1 MSILAKLFGRSA
13 PPETAADRREWIDT
27 TLRTAAAHVHA
38 QTLAANRDAARSFE
52 SAETPAWTD
61 SWPTEC
67 GAINE
72 DLKAQLPTLISR
84 ARGFARNNEWAQ
96 KYLLDLH
103 DNVCGATGIRLQMR
117 LRRPAPAGQKPAL
130 DIESNEALE
139 AVWEKWCKQADVA
152 GYPMTTVEKL
162 ALDAL
167 ERDGAILYRLRP
179 GAGPLGFQIQ
189 LLPVTLLDVS
199 LNRSWGGNRIR
210 MGVEINDDG
219 APVAYWLQL
228 AKPGDAPAG
237 YITAGRHVRIPAA
250 EIRHAFPVR
259 EVGQLR
265 GIPGLADGGRRLWL
279 TKAFE
284 ESAAVAS
291 VNAARRQGFFYSPN
305 GDAPRGFADQ
315 IVSATLDA
323 AKAAGKELTPDEVQ
337 QIMAAAEKYNTTV
350 PGQFDTLPQG
360 YQFQA
365 FESQWPNVSAD
376 AFTKSNLRAWCS
388 ARGVSYNTIG
398 NDLESVNYSS
408 AQVGIIPERERYKSR
423 QADLIAW
430 LHAEVFAAAL
440 PYLILQAGSA
450 LSIRRLPD
458 YLAAATWQGRRWVA
472 IDPVK
477 GASSDDT
484 RLKNKTTTR
493 RRIWLEQGVDP
504 DEMAAEVLEDIATF
518 GPLESAP
525 ATPAAPP
532 DPAEQGDQA
541 ATA

>member
-1 MSILAKLFGRSA
+1 MNLFRKLLGRSI
-13 PPETAADRREWIDT
+13 ETAADRSAWIDT
-27 TLRTAAAHVHA
+27 TVRAAATHVQA
-38 QTLAANRDAARSFE
+38 QILAANRSAARSFE
-52 SAETPAWTD
+52 SAETPSWTD

-67 GAINE
+67 GAINQ
-72 DLKAQLPTLISR
+72 DLQAHLPTLISR
-84 ARGFARNNEWAQ
+84 ARGFGRNNEWAQ

-117 LRRPAPAGQKPAL
+117 AKLPARSGQKPAA
-130 DIESNEALE
+130 DTETNAALE
-139 AVWEKWCKQADVA
+139 ASWARLCKQIDVA
-152 GYPMTTVEKL
+152 GYTMLQAEKL
-162 ALDAL
+162 ALESL

-189 LLPVTLLDVS
+189 LLPVTLLDVN
-199 LNRSWGGNRIR
+199 LNRDWGGNRIR

-219 APVAYWLQL
+219 LPVAYWLQL
-228 AKPGDAPAG
+228 AKSGDAPAG
-237 YITAGRHVRIPAA
+237 YVTSGRHIRIPAA
-250 EIRHAFPVR
+250 EIRHYFEVR

-265 GIPGLADGGRRLWL
+265 GIPGLSAGGRRLWL
-279 TKAFE
+279 TKSFE

-305 GDAPRGFADQ
+305 GEAPRGFADQ

-323 AKAAGKELTPDEVQ
+323 AKAAGKELSPDEVA

-350 PGQFDTLPQG
+350 PGQFDTLPLG

-376 AFTKSNLRAWCS
+376 AFTKSNLRAWSS

-423 QADLIAW
+423 QTDLINW
-430 LHAEVFAAAL
+430 LHTEVFAAAL
-440 PYLILQAGSA
+440 PYLILNAGPA
-450 LSIRRLPD
+450 VSIRRQAD
-458 YLAAATWQGRRWVA
+458 YLAAATFQGRRWSA

-477 GASSDDT
+477 GAASDDT
-484 RLKNKTTTR
+484 RLKNRTTSR
-493 RRIWLEQGVDP
+493 RRIWAEQGLDP
-504 DEMAAEVLEDIATF
+504 DEMEAEIFEDVEKF
-518 GPLESAP
+518 GPLEGTSQAQYL
-525 ATPAAPP
+525 AAQPEP
-532 DPAEQGDQA
+532 VPQGKG
-541 ATA
+541 TA